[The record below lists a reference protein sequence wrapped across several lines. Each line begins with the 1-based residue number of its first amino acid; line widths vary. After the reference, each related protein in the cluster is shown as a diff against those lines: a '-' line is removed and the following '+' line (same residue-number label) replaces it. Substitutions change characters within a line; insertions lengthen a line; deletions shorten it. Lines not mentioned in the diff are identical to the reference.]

1 MSCKDTSG
9 NWDASAFVSFNHG
22 AIGVPPATLISSIDP
37 NIYAMSGFAWSKSSG
52 WIAFNVGP
60 DPVKYNRLTGL
71 FSGFA
76 WSKNLGYISMA
87 GLKMVA
93 QVPKLN
99 LNPQNIV
106 AANHS
111 GTLDLLTSSGVI
123 DGLDVYILVINR
135 WDSDDAD
142 TYANIP
148 SLSGSFTD
156 VDIRRVRISTDLLK
170 VYNYKLNDPFGNS
183 STGALTVVANTPTST
198 MDPSGNTIGTGTV
211 TGDPMKLLST

>member
-1 MSCKDTSG
+1 
-9 NWDASAFVSFNHG
+9 
-22 AIGVPPATLISSIDP
+22 
-37 NIYAMSGFAWSKSSG
+37 
-52 WIAFNVGP
+52 
-60 DPVKYNRLTGL
+60 
-71 FSGFA
+71 
-76 WSKNLGYISMA
+76 MA

-123 DGLDVYILVINR
+123 DGLDVYTLDINR

>member
-9 NWDASAFVSFNHG
+9 NWDASAFIAFNHG
-22 AIGVPPATLISSIDP
+22 VTGLSQAKLIDSGDQ
-37 NIYAMSGFAWSKSSG
+37 NIYTMTGFAWSKSSG
-52 WIAFNVGP
+52 RIAFNVGP

-123 DGLDVYILVINR
+123 DGLDVYTLDINR
-135 WDSDDAD
+135 WNSDDAD
-142 TYANIP
+142 IYAKIP
-148 SLSGSFTD
+148 SFSGSFTD
-156 VDIRRVRISTDLLK
+156 VDIRKVRTLEYKYSLK
-170 VYNYKLNDPFGNS
+170 DPFGNT